1 MPVDTL
7 VVFGNEYDN
16 VAGIKAY
23 DDNGQLKTYIRPQGT
38 KSISAN
44 GTGIDVTAY
53 AAVDVA
59 VPSQT
64 PTLQSKT
71 KTYTPTESQQTET
84 VTADSGYDGLS
95 GVSVTVNAVSS
106 SYVGSSISRRS
117 SSDLTASGATV
128 TAPAGYYESA
138 ATKAVA
144 SGTEGTPSATKGTV
158 SNNSISVTPSVTNVA
173 GYISGGTKTGT
184 AVTVSASE
192 LVSGTKTI
200 TENGTGIDV
209 TNYGNVDV
217 TVPSGGL
224 TTVTILPA
232 QSITATTTHSNGS
245 YSVYLDNI
253 SENLIAGTSYL
264 VTIDG
269 DAYICHADT
278 AWDSVYAGDVEV
290 IWGDPSNALYPF
302 MLGSYAN
309 NRTEFG
315 YGDNSTHTLKI
326 ERVVSFS
333 APELISKSITT
344 NGTYDPADDDADG
357 YSEVIVSVSGG
368 TTWETLHDGSLWI
381 YSSSPNYVLF
391 NNYTTP
397 FASGETYRVT
407 WGSDTFIYETAS
419 DGGFSYDGYFIGNPG
434 VVGETDDGSGAT
446 FFIYRDRSDRAVAAT
461 TDASGNKYIKIE
473 RQVSGGN
480 YQAKTNIS
488 PTTSSQ
494 TIYPDTG
501 YDALSSV
508 QINAM
513 PSGTAGT
520 PTATKGTVSNH
531 AISVTP
537 SVTNSAGYVPS
548 ETKTGTAV
556 TVSASELVSGSE
568 TKTENGTYDVT
579 NLASLVVNVP
589 TGGSS
594 NFTLLGTQAVGT
606 VSTSSTS
613 ASDTGVTITVKG
625 VYAYDLLVCE
635 CSVNTKTAGRHAATT
650 RLCWLTASSNISTKN
665 GATFATATWNCKLS
679 SNSTPTASSSTTAY
693 GVYAN
698 GCTVSAGS
706 TGDNGQAVITIYRRY
721 NSTATGT
728 INGSYTMRVYGVK
741 IYDLIGG

>member
-1 MPVDTL
+1 MGVCKF
-7 VVFGNEYDN
+7 VYRGV
-16 VAGIKAY
+16 
-23 DDNGQLKTYIRPQGT
+23 T
-38 KSISAN
+38 KF
-44 GTGIDVTAY
+44 
-53 AAVDVA
+53 
-59 VPSQT
+59 
-64 PTLQSKT
+64 
-71 KTYTPTESQQTET
+71 
-84 VTADSGYDGLS
+84 
-95 GVSVTVNAVSS
+95 
-106 SYVGSSISRRS
+106 
-117 SSDLTASGATV
+117 DLTSDTV
-128 TAPAGYYESA
+128 DAAHLAQGYTAHNKNGEP
-138 ATKAVA
+138 V
-144 SGTEGTPSATKGTV
+144 
-158 SNNSISVTPSVTNVA
+158 
-173 GYISGGTKTGT
+173 TGT
-184 AVTVSASE
+184 MQ
-192 LVSGTKTI
+192 G
-200 TENGTGIDV
+200 GGI
-209 TNYGNVDV
+209 
-217 TVPSGGL
+217 
-224 TTVTILPA
+224 TTVTILPE
-232 QSITATTTHSNGS
+232 QSVTANVQETSG
-245 YSVYLDNI
+245 YSIYLDDI
-253 SENLIAGTSYL
+253 TEQLIDGENYI

-269 DAYICHADT
+269 DPYTCHATT
-278 AWDSVYAGDVEV
+278 AWGSIYAGDVDV
-290 IWGDPSNALYPF
+290 VWGSPNSALYPF

-309 NRTEFG
+309 NRTQWG
-315 YGDNSTHTLKI
+315 YGDNNAHTVKI

-344 NGTYDPADDDADG
+344 NGTYDPADDNADG
-357 YSEVIVSVSGG
+357 YSEVIVDVSGGGG
-368 TTWETLHDGSLWI
+368 TTWETMADGTVYI
-381 YSSSPNYVLF
+381 VSSSPNYIIVNNF
-391 NNYTTP
+391 NTP
-397 FASGETYRVT
+397 LAANEVYRVT
-407 WGSDTFIYETAS
+407 WGNVTHDFVTFEDNQGI
-419 DGGFSYDGYFIGNPG
+419 SYDGYGFGNMG
-434 VVGETDDGSGAT
+434 AVGGQDDGSGIALLL
-446 FFIYRDRSDRAVAAT
+446 YRDRSDRIVGAT
-461 TDASGNKYIKIE
+461 TDAAGAKYLKIE
-473 RQVSGGN
+473 KQVSGGGGN
-480 YQAKTNIS
+480 YQVKTGIT

-494 TIYPDTG
+494 TITADSG
-501 YDALSSV
+501 YDALESV

-513 PSGTAGT
+513 PTGTAGT

-531 AISVTP
+531 AVSVTP

-625 VYAYDLLVCE
+625 VYDYDLLVCE